1 MKAVIPLCF
10 TNLKDANYFKDPI
23 ALDENK
29 YSYLTYFRQLSQVG
43 FQVHQ
48 RTIHTC
54 YGHTTKVP
62 IFFNGNGPFS
72 FEYDFWMLTLER
84 SWLIW

>member
-1 MKAVIPLCF
+1 MF

-54 YGHTTKVP
+54 YGHTKSS
-62 IFFNGNGPFS
+62 IFLQ
-72 FEYDFWMLTLER
+72 WER
-84 SWLIW
+84 SVFL